1 MYSLLNY
8 ANKAIVKWYT
18 HGRRMEIARQI
29 IEEYEPASM
38 LDYGNG
44 DGTKFLRKHLSLGP
58 HLRYMLC
65 EPILIKE
72 LKD

>member
-1 MYSLLNY
+1 
-8 ANKAIVKWYT
+8 
-18 HGRRMEIARQI
+18 MEIARQI